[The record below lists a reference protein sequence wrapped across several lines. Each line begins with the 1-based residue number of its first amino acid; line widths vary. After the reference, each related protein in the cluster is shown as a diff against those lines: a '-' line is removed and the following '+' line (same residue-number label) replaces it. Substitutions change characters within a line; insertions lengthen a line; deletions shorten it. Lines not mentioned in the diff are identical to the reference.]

1 QEACEARGCT
11 WCSTDVPNA
20 PWCFFPE
27 DSPYGYARTGS
38 AEKTDK
44 GWRVTLNKRQALTL
58 FGNDISPII
67 LEVEFQTKDRLRF
80 RLYDP
85 NKQRFEVPLKISGPG
100 VTAEEANYEVE
111 F

>member
-11 WCSTDVPNA
+11 WCVTDVVNA
-20 PWCFFPE
+20 PRCFFPE
-27 DSPYGYARTGS
+27 DSPYGYSLGGNMES
-38 AEKTDK
+38 TDK
-44 GWRVTLNKRQALTL
+44 GWRVTLNRRQALSL
-58 FGNDISPII
+58 FGNDISPVV

-85 NKQRFEVPLKISGPG
+85 SSQRFEVPLKIDSPG
-100 VTAEEANYEVE
+100 VSAEEASYDVE

>member
-1 QEACEARGCT
+1 REVCEARGCT

-27 DSPYGYARTGS
+27 NSPYGYARSGS
-38 AEKTDK
+38 AEQTDK
-44 GWRVTLNKRQALTL
+44 GWRVTLNKRQTLSL
-58 FGNDISPII
+58 FGNDISPVV

-85 NKQRFEVPLKISGPG
+85 NKQRFEVPLKIDGPG

>member
-1 QEACEARGCT
+1 QEVCEARGCS
-11 WCSTDVPNA
+11 WCPTDVANA

-27 DSPYGYARTGS
+27 DTPYGYSLGGS
-38 AEKTDK
+38 TEETAK
-44 GWRVTLNKRQALTL
+44 GWRVTLNKRQALSL
-58 FGNDISPII
+58 FGDDISPVV

-85 NKQRFEVPLKISGPG
+85 NKERFEVPLKIDSPG
-100 VTAEEANYEVE
+100 VTADEANYQVE

>member
-27 DSPYGYARTGS
+27 DSPYGYARSGDV
-38 AEKTDK
+38 EKTDK
-44 GWRVTLNKRQALTL
+44 GWRVTLNKRHALTL
-58 FGNDISPII
+58 FGNDISPVV

-111 F
+111 

>member
-1 QEACEARGCT
+1 QAACEARGCI
-11 WCSTDVPNA
+11 WCATDTANA

-27 DSPYGYARTGS
+27 DSPYGYSLGGKRERT
-38 AEKTDK
+38 AN
-44 GWRVTLNKRQALTL
+44 GWRVTLNKRQALSL
-58 FGNDISPII
+58 FGDDVSPVI

-85 NKQRFEVPLKISGPG
+85 NRHRFEVPLKISSPG
-100 VTAEEANYEVE
+100 VTADEANYDVE